1 MAKDLE
7 NMTPAELK
15 AQADAILAAAAAQ
28 EAPAAKPARKPA
40 KKKQE
45 PQEAPRV
52 LTDEEAKKAG
62 IVRLDDKQVAA
73 LPAASWLMGNEKLR
87 DLFADRTAETQD
99 AIPLRVP
106 TGYDIIS

>member
-28 EAPAAKPARKPA
+28 EAPAAKPARKSG

-45 PQEAPRV
+45 R
-52 LTDEEAKKAG
+52 
-62 IVRLDDKQVAA
+62 RS
-73 LPAASWLMGNEKLR
+73 LPA
-87 DLFADRTAETQD
+87 F
-99 AIPLRVP
+99 
-106 TGYDIIS
+106 